1 MIPEFENL
9 EQHERE
15 ALLAAPVWISV
26 LIAAADGDFDREE
39 QRWTERMVRVKS
51 FTKPRALN
59 AYYKAVSEGFLKKVE
74 AALAELPAEPSRRAE
89 ILNERLAEL
98 NDTLAKLPRAIGA
111 GLYKSWLTLADEAAR
126 ASGGFL
132 RIGAV
137 SAAEARWIHLP
148 MLQAIA
154 APDLE
159 EEAPEED
166 AD

>member
-9 EQHERE
+9 EQHEQE

-39 QRWTERMVRVKS
+39 RRWTERMVRVKS
-51 FTKPRALN
+51 FARPRALN

-98 NDTLAKLPRAIGA
+98 NDTLAKLPQAIGA
-111 GLYKSWLTLADEAAR
+111 GLYKSWLALANEAAR

-148 MLQAIA
+148 MIQAIA
-154 APDLE
+154 APDSE
-159 EEAPEED
+159 EETPEED